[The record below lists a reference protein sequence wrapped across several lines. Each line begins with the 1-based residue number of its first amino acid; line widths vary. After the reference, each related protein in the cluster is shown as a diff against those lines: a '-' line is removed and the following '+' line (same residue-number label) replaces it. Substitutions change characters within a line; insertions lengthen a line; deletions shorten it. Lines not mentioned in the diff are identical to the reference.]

1 MVVINGENLILG
13 RLASHVAK
21 LLLSGEEVTIV
32 NAEHTIISGSKKN
45 IIGDYHQKRNVGTP
59 RKGPFFPRMP
69 DRIVK
74 RTVRG
79 MIPYKKSSGKDAY
92 KKLKVYIGV
101 PKDLKTENLITIEGA
116 SAKGKV
122 KYIELS
128 EVSRELGA
136 KF

>member
-32 NAEHTIISGSKKN
+32 NAEHTIISGSKKS
-45 IIGDYHQKRNVGTP
+45 IIKDYYQKRNVGTA
-59 RKGPFFPRMP
+59 RKGPFYPRMP
-69 DRIVK
+69 DKIVK

-101 PKDLKTENLITIEGA
+101 PKDLKTKDILTVEGA

-122 KYIELS
+122 KYIELG

>member
-32 NAEHTIISGSKKN
+32 NAERTIISGSKKS
-45 IIGDYHQKRNVGTP
+45 IIEDYNKKRTVGTP

-69 DRIVK
+69 DQIVK

-79 MIPYKKSSGKDAY
+79 MIPYKKTSGKNAY

-101 PKDLKTENLITIEGA
+101 PKALETENLVTLEKA

-122 KYIELS
+122 KYIELG
-128 EVSRELGA
+128 EVSKELGA

>member
-32 NAEHTIISGSKKN
+32 NAEHTIISGSKKS
-45 IIGDYHQKRNVGTP
+45 IIADYYQKRNVGTP
-59 RKGPFFPRMP
+59 RKGPFYPRMP
-69 DRIVK
+69 DKIVK

-92 KKLKVYIGV
+92 KRLKVYIGV
-101 PKDLKTENLITIEGA
+101 PKGTKTEDLVTVEGA
-116 SAKGKV
+116 SAEGKV
-122 KYIELS
+122 KYIELA

>member
-92 KKLKVYIGV
+92 KRLKVYIGV
-101 PKDLKTENLITIEGA
+101 PKDLKTEALVTVEDA

-122 KYIELS
+122 KYIELA

>member
-32 NAEHTIISGSKKN
+32 NAERTIISGSKKN
-45 IIGDYHQKRNVGTP
+45 IIGDYHQKRNVGTA

-101 PKDLKTENLITIEGA
+101 PKDLKAEDLVTLESA

-122 KYIELS
+122 KYIELA

>member
-1 MVVINGENLILG
+1 MVVINGEDLILG

-32 NAEHTIISGSKKN
+32 NCERTIISGSKKS
-45 IIGDYHQKRNVGTP
+45 IIEDYYQKRNVGTA
-59 RKGPFFPRMP
+59 RKGPFYPRMP
-69 DRIVK
+69 DKIVK

-79 MIPYKKSSGKDAY
+79 MIPYKKSSGKEAL

-101 PKDLKTENLITIEGA
+101 PKDFKTKELITLESA

-122 KYIELS
+122 KYIELA

>member
-32 NAEHTIISGSKKN
+32 NAEHTIISGSKKS
-45 IIGDYHQKRNVGTP
+45 IIEDYYQKRNVGTA

-69 DRIVK
+69 DKIVK

-101 PKDLKTENLITIEGA
+101 PKDLKTEDLLTVEGA

-122 KYIELS
+122 KYIELG
-128 EVSRELGA
+128 EVSKELGA

>member
-13 RLASHVAK
+13 RLASHAAK
-21 LLLSGEEVTIV
+21 LLLSGENVIIV
-32 NAEHTIISGSKKN
+32 NAERTIISGSKKS
-45 IIGDYHQKRNVGTP
+45 IIADYYQKRNVGKS
-59 RKGPFFPRMP
+59 RKGPYFPRMP
-69 DRIVK
+69 DRIVR

-79 MIPYKKSSGKDAY
+79 MIPYKKSSGRDAY
-92 KKLKVYIGV
+92 KRLKVYIGV
-101 PKDLKTENLITIEGA
+101 PKELDAKDLVTVKHA

-122 KYIELS
+122 KYVELG